1 MLYLV
6 RDVCFAIHLVVC
18 HAQIQSWW
26 HIQQQWFPSRH
37 ERPYSEPDT
46 TVHPMHHKLTS
57 PAFSMSRDMIK
68 IKPKEK
74 KKKPKKLKTKNPL
87 KYPNHLDANWGLT
100 HPTTCAFI
108 SSQAWNMLLNKK
120 FVLTTCLKQKWN
132 SDVTGCNNSQI

>member
-1 MLYLV
+1 MSVLPYIWWSAMLRSNPGDTFSNSDSQAGMRGLTLSQTPRYTL
-6 RDVCFAIHLVVC
+6 CTTSSQ
-18 HAQIQSWW
+18 AQHFLWAEAWW
-26 HIQQQWFPSRH
+26 RSNQRN
-37 ERPYSEPDT
+37 R
-46 TVHPMHHKLTS
+46 
-57 PAFSMSRDMIK
+57 
-68 IKPKEK
+68 K
-74 KKKPKKLKTKNPL
+74 KKKLKPKNPL